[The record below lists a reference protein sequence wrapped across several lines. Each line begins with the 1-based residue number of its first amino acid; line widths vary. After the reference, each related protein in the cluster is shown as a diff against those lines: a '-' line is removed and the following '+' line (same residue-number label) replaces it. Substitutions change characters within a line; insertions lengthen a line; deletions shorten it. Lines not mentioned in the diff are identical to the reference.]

1 MGQRLTVA
9 QAAEL
14 LQISPQMVRYHM
26 EIGSLP
32 IGRVLG
38 HSGGHRKTY
47 LIYRELVEREIG
59 RRTN

>member
-1 MGQRLTVA
+1 MERLTVA

-14 LQISPQMVRYHM
+14 LQISPQMVRHHM
-26 EIGSLP
+26 ELGSLP

-47 LIYRELVEREIG
+47 LIYRELIEKEIG
-59 RRTN
+59 RRTS